1 MGGSARK
8 LIDMDLSPLG
18 QILAEKLKE
27 KKRAKR
33 QRERAKGKRSPR
45 QAAPWSGSKRL
56 IEYPKP
62 NLVPRVAPKH

>member
-8 LIDMDLSPLG
+8 LIDTDLSPLG

-33 QRERAKGKRSPR
+33 QRERDKGKRQPR
-45 QAAPWSGSKRL
+45 RIAAWSGSKRL
-56 IEYPKP
+56 IEYPPP
-62 NLVPRVAPKH
+62 NLVPRVPPKH